1 MVWEGFIFLSAQTTR
16 SSHYNGSEDTAK
28 KCDESGAGEDADLPK
43 FTLGELRG
51 VLNER
56 NKLKMRLYEMEEEL
70 ERLCP
75 SSPVYF
81 SISVQ
86 LLF

>member
-1 MVWEGFIFLSAQTTR
+1 LACNLISIVFV
-16 SSHYNGSEDTAK
+16 SSQANSSSRRDGDSGVEDDSE
-28 KCDESGAGEDADLPK
+28 LPK

-81 SISVQ
+81 FIISQ
-86 LLF
+86 LLM